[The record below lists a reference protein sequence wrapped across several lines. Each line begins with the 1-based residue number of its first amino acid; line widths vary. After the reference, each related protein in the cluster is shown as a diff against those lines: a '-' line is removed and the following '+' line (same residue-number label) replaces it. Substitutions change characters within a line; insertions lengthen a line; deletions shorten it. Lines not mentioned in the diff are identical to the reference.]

1 MALARWNFVSP
12 ISYRKVV
19 NQEKDPMAEP
29 LADDLA
35 SLMLDLLMGETKFQR
50 ASANPLLY
58 VAFAEEQEGEAE
70 ALIDP
75 ATPTD

>member
-1 MALARWNFVSP
+1 
-12 ISYRKVV
+12 
-19 NQEKDPMAEP
+19 MAEP

-35 SLMLDLLMGETKFQR
+35 SLMLDLLMGEETRFQR

-58 VAFAEEQEGEAE
+58 VAFAEEQDEAGD

-75 ATPTD
+75 ATPAA